1 MQSRQLTK
9 NTDVNFVPL
18 ISNTRVGQK
27 KIKVINLVTKKTK
40 GPSFFPSPNHKKI
53 IIQKGENH
61 CPTTTP
67 TQFRYKKK
75 HKSFPCFL
83 TTPSLSSRNSKNLFV
98 RCLSKAIQRSRSL
111 YNAPAPLAGLFF
123 NLHNVRFILIV
134 IIKDIIFFYR
144 KSKNNYFFQHV
155 FIYIFLKKTVMFTII
170 L

>member
-53 IIQKGENH
+53 IIQKGKNH

-67 TQFRYKKK
+67 TNFVTKKNTSLFPVFSRHRLSPHETPKIYLCVVSQKQSNGRDRY
-75 HKSFPCFL
+75 
-83 TTPSLSSRNSKNLFV
+83 TTLQLPWLVSSSTSITYALF
-98 RCLSKAIQRSRSL
+98 
-111 YNAPAPLAGLFF
+111 
-123 NLHNVRFILIV
+123 
-134 IIKDIIFFYR
+134 
-144 KSKNNYFFQHV
+144 
-155 FIYIFLKKTVMFTII
+155 
-170 L
+170 